1 MCNCN
6 AVFGDKSVIRV
17 RTANRLSKTVVTS
30 APALKKDDDSYD
42 YNSIQFSSFCSPH
55 DGSTEYLP
63 IVMMMMSVMISSE
76 DSRICKQVTYEAEFA
91 LYT

>member
-17 RTANRLSKTVVTS
+17 RTANRLFKTAVTS

-42 YNSIQFSSFCSPH
+42 YNSIQFSSFCSLH
-55 DGSTEYLP
+55 DGSTEQLP
-63 IVMMMMSVMISSE
+63 TVMMMMSVMTSSE